1 VEPARAAPTNR
12 VVTGVYAAGAAVSF
26 VAFAAL
32 GILLAVTIPYH
43 DYDSFAFGNWSR
55 AIAEHGKIDPL
66 WAGPLASSRP
76 IFYEL
81 QGALWSATGI
91 SFTAGRLLS
100 LVFALLVPIGAY
112 ALARALGLSPLVRVL
127 AVVVVVCIP
136 AFDQNALS
144 GETDVPAAALVALAA
159 AAALRPTAAR
169 PGLLAVGSLAAA
181 AVLMK
186 QTSLIPLAPL
196 AVYLLIEART
206 TSPREVLRRP
216 VGALVI
222 GLVVGLAYDLTMAL
236 RFHLGLLD
244 YLRTGSGGIWAQ
256 LADETRTDAL
266 LRGDVLGSALRLPLE
281 FALIY
286 AVLRVARVRHRPA
299 GIAALGV
306 ALVWGIAGP
315 FAAGVGNGPFATANA
330 AFTVVGFAL
339 LLAVSAVRPVGPEFT
354 RTALVLG
361 VLALP
366 PLLVWVLA
374 STYADRLAAPAWPA
388 LAVLV
393 ALALGA
399 GIEALARAGFLT
411 PLAAAVVL
419 AVSVWMGL
427 TTYDGFHGELWS
439 EYRALGWS
447 GLGDSMRT
455 TNIVLP
461 AIQQTLAVVE
471 PQLGDGRLVSQDPR
485 FAFFLPGAV
494 DTRTPLQCE
503 DLRGERLFVLL
514 TADESERAAQDAG
527 GLATPG
533 EWSRGTSPKV
543 RQLSDGSNGY
553 AVFAVGA

>member
-127 AVVVVVCIP
+127 AVVAVVCIP

-286 AVLRVARVRHRPA
+286 AVLRVARVRHGPA
-299 GIAALGV
+299 GVAALVV

-330 AFTVVGFAL
+330 AFTFVGFAL
-339 LLAVSAVRPVGPEFT
+339 LLAVSVVARVGPEST

-366 PLLVWVLA
+366 PLLVWVSA

-461 AIQQTLAVVE
+461 AIQQALAVVE

-533 EWSRGTSPKV
+533 EWSRCTSPKV

-553 AVFAVGA
+553 AVFAVGP

>member
-286 AVLRVARVRHRPA
+286 AVLRAARVRHRPA
-299 GIAALGV
+299 GVAALVV

-330 AFTVVGFAL
+330 AFTFVGFAL
-339 LLAVSAVRPVGPEFT
+339 LLAVSAVRPVGPEST

-533 EWSRGTSPKV
+533 EWSRCTSPKV